1 MTSVTVTVSKSTVT
15 PDDPSSVTVTE
26 SINSVTTEDGAS
38 VTVTQSSNA
47 VSVTPPDETTVEVG
61 SQAVSVVEIGG
72 GGSGTVTTVSVT
84 TANGVSGSVANPT
97 TTPAITLTLGAITP
111 SSVAA
116 TGNVSGANLS
126 GTNTGDQTNI
136 SGNAAT
142 ATQLQTARLI
152 GNVPFDGTDDI
163 TPTHHVAERGGDDA
177 TDNYPLFFSGATGL
191 PQSLFYNTSFY
202 YDGLAGQLTAPS
214 FLGNLT
220 GNADTATT
228 AGTVTTN
235 ANLTGPVTSVG
246 NATAIADGALSIAK
260 TSGLQTA
267 LNLKAPLTSPTF
279 ATSIT
284 GSYLTASQILITD
297 ASKNIVSG
305 AVATYPS
312 LTEVS
317 YVKGVTSAIQTQLNG
332 KQAIITTGATD
343 NAILRADGTGGST
356 LQNSGV
362 LIDDSNNVSTAGKM
376 SVGTVTT
383 AVTDSRST
391 IGVQST
397 TEKGFVVQMPS
408 GSTVP
413 AFEIQAST
421 GAPAAKFATT
431 GNGRL
436 VLNYS
441 GTMAA
446 AAYPGFVLSVQNIGD
461 SGEGSW
467 IEILNSGGANTG
479 AFFGMIGNQ
488 FQLFNW
494 QGGDTEFWTFPSAS
508 NGYPR
513 YTISKEGNFAFDGTD
528 QFGWSGGY
536 GGGVGVLAVRNAKT
550 VPSSGVSNVAML
562 YSESGEMYTMSSDA
576 VKTRLSNK
584 VIALTDGATPA
595 LNAKLGDVFTLSAAG
610 DRTIAIPTNPTS
622 GQRIVIRHTASG
634 ANRTLAL
641 NTGAGGFRFG
651 TTITG
656 LTVTTSGL
664 TDYIECLYNATA
676 SKWDVISYVKGF

>member
-72 GGSGTVTTVSVT
+72 GGSGTVSSVSVT

-116 TGNVSGANLS
+116 TGNVSGTNLS

-152 GNVPFDGTDDI
+152 GNVPFDGTADI
-163 TPTHHVAERGGDDA
+163 TPTHHVAERGGDDV
-177 TDNYPLFFSGATGL
+177 TDNYPLFFAGGATGL

-202 YDGLAGQLTAPS
+202 YDGLAGQLAAPG

-220 GNADTATT
+220 GNVTGNAD
-228 AGTVTTN
+228 TVTTN

-267 LNLKAPLTSPTF
+267 LN
-279 ATSIT
+279 
-284 GSYLTASQILITD
+284 
-297 ASKNIVSG
+297 
-305 AVATYPS
+305 
-312 LTEVS
+312 
-317 YVKGVTSAIQTQLNG
+317 G
-332 KQAIITTGATD
+332 KQATITTGSTD

-362 LIDDSNNVSTAGKM
+362 LIDDSNNVTTAGK
-376 SVGTVTT
+376 VATGTLTT
-383 AVTDSRST
+383 AVTDSRFS

-397 TEKGFVVQMPS
+397 TEKALVVQMPS

-413 AFEIQAST
+413 AFEVQTST
-421 GAPAAKFATT
+421 GAPSAKFATT

-436 VLNYS
+436 ALNYS

-494 QGGDTEFWTFPSAS
+494 QGGDTEFWTYPTAS

-513 YTISKEGNFAFDGTD
+513 YTVSKEGNFAFDGTP
-528 QFGWSGGY
+528 QYGWSGGY
-536 GGGVGVLAVRNAKT
+536 GGGVGVLAVRNAQT

-562 YSESGEMYTMSSDA
+562 YSEAGEMYTMSSDA

-595 LNAKLGDVFTLSAAG
+595 LNAKLGNVFTLSAAG
-610 DRTIAIPTNPTS
+610 DRTIAIPSNPTS
-622 GQRIVIRHTASG
+622 GQKITIRHTASG

-641 NTGAGGFRFG
+641 NTGTGGFRFG
-651 TTITG
+651 TSITG
-656 LTVTTSGL
+656 LTITTSGL